1 MPHISVGNDLP
12 GIIGLMRF
20 RPETGVPLSALA
32 EVLLHDPD
40 NSLSPGEREAMRDLT
55 MWPVTSDPA
64 EHDRRSIYLFVD
76 RYEQPT
82 VPATFDFANPD
93 RHSPQ
98 RFVTVV
104 IPVLNEEKYSSS
116 RDIQELYKL

>member
-40 NSLSPGEREAMRDLT
+40 NSLSPGERELIA
-55 MWPVTSDPA
+55 A
-64 EHDRRSIYLFVD
+64 FVSKLN
-76 RYEQPT
+76 QC
-82 VPATFDFANPD
+82 
-93 RHSPQ
+93 
-98 RFVTVV
+98 RF
-104 IPVLNEEKYSSS
+104 
-116 RDIQELYKL
+116 